1 VLVIKKLITLLL
13 IVFTTNYSLAVKAY
27 GDLSPN
33 YIFESD
39 ALNYDLNYRV
49 YTPNPNTLNPPY
61 PTLYLTDGQWYIKSG
76 DIKNTLDRLIDSKV
90 ISPLVVVFVDSRN
103 PHNLKENRRN
113 SEFMC
118 NKNYLRFFV
127 NELIPTIS
135 HNFSV
140 SIKREDRVIGGL
152 SFGGLN
158 AACFGLSAS
167 NHFGGIVMQSPAS
180 RKHLKIINNLYAKSP
195 KLPIKIFLS
204 SGNKHDNSA
213 AIKKLHRVLLKK
225 DYRITFKKNNKGH
238 NWENWRPLIDD
249 FLFSFFKLNNN

>member
-1 VLVIKKLITLLL
+1 VSANGILSQ
-13 IVFTTNYSLAVKAY
+13 NYLFKSA
-27 GDLSPN
+27 
-33 YIFESD
+33 E
-39 ALNYDLNYRV
+39 LNYDLHYRV
-49 YTPNPNTLNPPY
+49 YTPDVTSSNKLL
-61 PTLYLTDGQWYIKSG
+61 PTLYLTDGQCYITSG
-76 DIKNTLDRLIDSKV
+76 DIKNTLDRLISAKI

-103 PHNLKENRRN
+103 PHNYAENRRN
-113 SEFMC
+113 NEFMC

-167 NHFGGIVMQSPAS
+167 DHFGGIVMQSPAS

-195 KLPIKIFLS
+195 KRPIKIFLS
-204 SGNKHDNSA
+204 SGNKHDNAA

-225 DYRITFKKNNKGH
+225 DYSITFKKNNKGH

-249 FLFSFFKLNNN
+249 FLFSFFQLNHS